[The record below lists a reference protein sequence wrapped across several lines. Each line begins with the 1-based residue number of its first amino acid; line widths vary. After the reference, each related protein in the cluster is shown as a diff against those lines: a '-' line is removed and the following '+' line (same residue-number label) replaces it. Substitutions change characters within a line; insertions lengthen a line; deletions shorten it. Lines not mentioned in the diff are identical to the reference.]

1 MRFLLF
7 FSVLAL
13 IFVNG
18 WTDAPNAIAG
28 VVATGGMPY
37 RAAAW
42 MAAACNL
49 AGALFFCLM
58 GGQVAKTILN
68 LTDFSQS
75 GESGFC
81 ALAGCFLSVVLFAA
95 AAWYW
100 GIPTSESHGLMAG
113 MLGSGLALG
122 TGGAVHWQDWQPVLA
137 GLFLSLGLGFLLGWI
152 LYRLAGSILY
162 QLGEKR
168 LSIWQK
174 AGAAACAVM
183 HGGQDG
189 QKFAAMLGLAWQMAA
204 NLPSLGKQPSPIAA
218 VLCAAAMGI
227 GTLCG
232 GRRIIQKTAVE
243 MVKIDK
249 SQGAAADLASAAA
262 LLVLSLLGLPVSTTH
277 TKTASLAGC
286 SAARCRKSVQLSVAG
301 QMLSAWLLTFPLC
314 GLLAWLLTHLLLT
327 LSQ

>member
-1 MRFLLF
+1 MRTGRMLF
-7 FSVLAL
+7 IGSLICRCRLVL
-13 IFVNG
+13 
-18 WTDAPNAIAG
+18 
-28 VVATGGMPY
+28 
-37 RAAAW
+37 
-42 MAAACNL
+42 
-49 AGALFFCLM
+49 
-58 GGQVAKTILN
+58 
-68 LTDFSQS
+68 
-75 GESGFC
+75 
-81 ALAGCFLSVVLFAA
+81 
-95 AAWYW
+95 

-137 GLFLSLGLGFLLGWI
+137 GLFLSLGLGFCWDGFYTVLQD
-152 LYRLAGSILY
+152 LYFTNW
-162 QLGEKR
+162 EK
-168 LSIWQK
+168 SACPYGKK

-249 SQGAAADLASAAA
+249 SQRGGSRSRLRCCSACPFSAGTSGKHYPHQDCLISRMFRRTLPQIRTAFGCRPDVVRLAADLSTMRTSRLAVDPSSSDSFAMKKQG
-262 LLVLSLLGLPVSTTH
+262 SLTPDEPLPP
-277 TKTASLAGC
+277 K
-286 SAARCRKSVQLSVAG
+286 
-301 QMLSAWLLTFPLC
+301 
-314 GLLAWLLTHLLLT
+314 
-327 LSQ
+327 

>member
-1 MRFLLF
+1 MRTGRMLF
-7 FSVLAL
+7 IGSLICRCRLVL
-13 IFVNG
+13 
-18 WTDAPNAIAG
+18 
-28 VVATGGMPY
+28 
-37 RAAAW
+37 
-42 MAAACNL
+42 
-49 AGALFFCLM
+49 
-58 GGQVAKTILN
+58 
-68 LTDFSQS
+68 
-75 GESGFC
+75 
-81 ALAGCFLSVVLFAA
+81 
-95 AAWYW
+95 

-137 GLFLSLGLGFLLGWI
+137 GLFLSLGLGFCWDGFYTVLQD
-152 LYRLAGSILY
+152 LYFTNW
-162 QLGEKR
+162 EK
-168 LSIWQK
+168 SACPYGKK

-227 GTLCG
+227 GTCAADG
-232 GRRIIQKTAVE
+232 GLFRKPQSRWSKLINPK
-243 MVKIDK
+243 
-249 SQGAAADLASAAA
+249 GAAADLASAAA